1 MPKLSERVIGIG
13 RKIGING
20 DNGTRLAVFLVLII
34 ASATAIGYFAYAA
47 ATGSGPAPYNTI
59 YLLDNNKK
67 AVDYN
72 ETLIV
77 NQNTTFTVGLY
88 VENHMGGSENQTY
101 QMLVKITP
109 NLSSLPVVAEPV
121 QTYDISLKNG
131 DVMANPISRHRKR
144 GWNILC
150 GLRVIPL
157 RYKIRICVY
166 KRLLCPKHAS
176 SKLKKLFSKNKHD

>member
-20 DNGTRLAVFLVLII
+20 DNGTKLAVFLVLII

-47 ATGSGPAPYNTI
+47 AYGGHANGYNTM

-88 VENHMGGSENQTY
+88 VENQLGGSDNQTY
-101 QMLVKITP
+101 QVLVKVTP

-131 DVMANPISRHRKR
+131 GVWQTQSAITENVVGSYFVVYELYHYDQKYGYSFTN
-144 GWNILC
+144 N
-150 GLRVIPL
+150 
-157 RYKIRICVY
+157 YCV
-166 KRLLCPKHAS
+166 L
-176 SKLKKLFSKNKHD
+176 NMQVVN